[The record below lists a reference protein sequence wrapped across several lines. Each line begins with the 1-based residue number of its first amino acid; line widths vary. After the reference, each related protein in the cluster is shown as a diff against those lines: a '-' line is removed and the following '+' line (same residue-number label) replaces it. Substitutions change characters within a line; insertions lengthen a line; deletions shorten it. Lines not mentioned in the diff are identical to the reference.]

1 MPANN
6 PQLSKL
12 VEQLVN
18 RMLGQL
24 RQNFSKLNSINKNEI
39 EKLYQAAN
47 TSSEEF
53 KDIVKEYPGGGY
65 VMSDPLYTLLTLI
78 AIKFY
83 TELSDRDSQNAS
95 MLLSLV
101 MLARLKYKYIRIC
114 DPDIIKIAFSLMS
127 KKTYVGTGGLI
138 WGIYKISSETFNK
151 YKDIMSKKPNDMYY
165 RYRYIIDIRNKFNQL
180 MKHIAQMY
188 YWVIINKDN
197 IYSKEKIASMASSIT
212 NYVATKDLN
221 QNLLQL
227 IATMSKVDISV
238 IYEFQHHLQI
248 DDEFQNAVNQIFTVM
263 VDKMVA
269 IKKFDKAEKT
279 DIDFTSMDFL
289 KEFYANSRRS
299 STLLSLARISIFA
312 DNGFDSNLV
321 LAFCSAIM
329 IMWESIDKD
338 AKVEDQPIGTS
349 DQPDNYNNDYN
360 SLYDEFGYDRLD
372 FPSME
377 LEENFSELV
386 TLIED

>member
-24 RQNFSKLNSINKNEI
+24 RQNFSKLNSINNNEI
-39 EKLYQAAN
+39 ERLYQVAN
-47 TSSEEF
+47 TSPEEF